1 MSTRLVMARDHAIP
15 HPKERNDVL
24 GSTGGAGH
32 DHCGFVWRPGRLR
45 PVAMAV
51 ALEWEIAHLALH
63 HSRQGAQPA
72 WGSRCRSTS
81 VIAWR
86 IALASRRGGKR
97 GLAGHLAPR
106 DVQGAGKRQPVR
118 VHLGLQ
124 GGLVHEGADGV
135 VDQQV
140 RPDLLADPVGIAAA
154 QHHSW
159 AALMGLQLIQRGLRL
174 PPLRIQRWQLRRGRR
189 GIVKSCGSPVRA

>member
-1 MSTRLVMARDHAIP
+1 MSAHRSSGTSLSTRLVWHAIMP
-15 HPKERNDVL
+15 YPNPKERNDVL

-106 DVQGAGKRQPVR
+106 DVQGA
-118 VHLGLQ
+118 
-124 GGLVHEGADGV
+124 DGV